1 MIYFIQEKHDKEF
14 VKIGVTSLR
23 LDRRLMCLQVGNP
36 RELEI
41 ALVLKGMYDLE
52 GKLHDY
58 FHAEHVRGEWF
69 QVSERLKAYMNKPYD
84 LTLKPQPTRPSRKWS
99 KSMFQWD

>member
-1 MIYFIQEKHDKEF
+1 MIYFIQEKQDKEF

-41 ALVLKGMYDLE
+41 VLTLKGMYDLE
-52 GKLHDY
+52 QKLHRY
-58 FHAEHVRGEWF
+58 FHEEHIRGEWF
-69 QVSERLKAYMNKPYD
+69 RVSERLRAYIHKPYD
-84 LTLKPQPTRPSRKWS
+84 LAS
-99 KSMFQWD
+99 KSEPTPPKPRLTKAMFRWD